1 VRQTVRSQHPSAGFT
16 LIEIMGA
23 LLILSVGMVSATR
36 LATASMERLQYVD
49 AKAEAVRI
57 AGERMDSLQGVDYNS
72 LPPGTWSDTITR
84 AGDRWAMSHAV
95 TQWSFRVRRLEVAS
109 RLVGDT
115 VSSGPLLAYL
125 KDGW

>member
-1 VRQTVRSQHPSAGFT
+1 VRPIGSRHPSAGFT

-49 AKAEAVRI
+49 AKADAVRI
-57 AGERMDSLQGVDYNS
+57 AGERMDSLQAVDYLS
-72 LPPGTWSDTITR
+72 LSPGTWTDTITR
-84 AGDRWAMSHAV
+84 GTTRWAMSHAV
-95 TQWSFRVRRLEVAS
+95 TQWSFRVRRLEVTS

-115 VSSGPLLAYL
+115 VVSGPLVAYL
-125 KDGW
+125 KDEW